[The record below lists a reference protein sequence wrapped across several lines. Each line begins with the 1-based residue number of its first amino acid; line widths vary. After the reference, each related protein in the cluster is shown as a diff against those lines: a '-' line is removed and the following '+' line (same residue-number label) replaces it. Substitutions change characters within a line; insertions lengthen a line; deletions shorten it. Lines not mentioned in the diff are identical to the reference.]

1 MRIVKLIENTD
12 LTFDNLN
19 NIPASMDLDDID
31 LLADSILSGV
41 EGWVEKKEADE
52 LRTECW
58 AEILSRLI
66 TLLGR

>member
-12 LTFDNLN
+12 LTFDDLN

-41 EGWVEKKEADE
+41 EGWVEKN
-52 LRTECW
+52 
-58 AEILSRLI
+58 
-66 TLLGR
+66 

>member
-1 MRIVKLIENTD
+1 
-12 LTFDNLN
+12 
-19 NIPASMDLDDID
+19 MDLDDIY
-31 LLADSILSGV
+31 LLTDSILSGG
-41 EGWVEKKEADE
+41 EGWVEKKDADE